1 MGYRMK
7 IRVIAYVLMVLMFI
21 SSSCGEAFLESIPE
35 ENSDNFPTCSEEST
49 FEESTDPSTS
59 NDRYTPDLTLAR
71 QVFDRLQANEGG
83 VFATEGRYSLSR
95 HLSDPYKMGGI
106 PVGWFEYFAY
116 DDVSDPVFPSHEQ
129 AEKVTQGLFINEVY
143 DILGRPHYNTNK
155 NDGTYGYQ
163 YTMYVLDDGKIL
175 LLGYSFVLTGNY
187 TRMELESR
195 IPGVETEG
203 TRVLHDWRILTLIK
217 CVGIEEL
224 ATMGLG
230 SGEELY
236 SISNEFKPASIT
248 KAEAEQIK
256 KGMSYGAIKQLLNS
270 CGNCNYIIDDRNI
283 VSFWWYV
290 SDVRN
295 CALYVTLTDITG
307 SGEHFDGLIATQVNL
322 VETAI
327 D

>member
-1 MGYRMK
+1 MK
-7 IRVIAYVLMVLMFI
+7 FKSILLLIVALSLLLCSCNDATITTEPE
-21 SSSCGEAFLESIPE
+21 SSPAPSA
-35 ENSDNFPTCSEEST
+35 SEE
-49 FEESTDPSTS
+49 
-59 NDRYTPDLTLAR
+59 YIPDLTLAR

-155 NDGTYGYQ
+155 NNGTSGYQ
-163 YTMYVLDDGKIL
+163 YTMHVLDDGKIL

-187 TRMELESR
+187 TRVELESR

-224 ATMGLG
+224 ECKIARFTPNRDEPHFPFIGSIAILCSTEYSTSGLT
-230 SGEELY
+230 S
-236 SISNEFKPASIT
+236 
-248 KAEAEQIK
+248 
-256 KGMSYGAIKQLLNS
+256 
-270 CGNCNYIIDDRNI
+270 
-283 VSFWWYV
+283 
-290 SDVRN
+290 
-295 CALYVTLTDITG
+295 
-307 SGEHFDGLIATQVNL
+307 
-322 VETAI
+322 
-327 D
+327 